1 MHQLGRLAMKWL
13 AVWWRR
19 PDHFDWLTGYL
30 QAHGL
35 STPTRRVLAG
45 VAASLALWPANVLWG
60 VTPFFPRLAL
70 AASVLAGVI
79 GLGMAV
85 LWLSRWPTRRQSIFF
100 AMTGSA
106 SIVIGCVSQTQ
117 PVVALMACSA
127 LAISGGYLAFFH
139 SARYIVGNFL
149 LAGAAGAVEVV
160 RLIAVGETTLAF
172 TAYFL
177 VLELNMVVP
186 FAIHI
191 IIRAL
196 GVDLLSADRDPL
208 TGLLN
213 RRACDRAIIGRM
225 LAGRDHMFLA
235 VAMVDLDHFKA
246 VNDSRGHAAGD
257 EALVAAARALT
268 AVCQDSAVVGRVG
281 GEEFL
286 IADVVATQR
295 PQGWG
300 HKFCN
305 AVAAIPASVTASVG
319 TATLALGSV
328 GCDDAERALRQ
339 LIVEADTAMYEAKR
353 CGGNQARHH
362 GSRMPA
368 TTS

>member
-1 MHQLGRLAMKWL
+1 MNWL
-13 AVWWRR
+13 AASWRR
-19 PDHFDWLTGYL
+19 PDHFDWMTGYL

-35 STPTRRVLAG
+35 STPTRRTMAG
-45 VAASLALWPANVLWG
+45 VSASLALWPVNVLWG
-60 VTPFFPRLAL
+60 VTPFFPGLSL
-70 AASVLAGVI
+70 AASVVAGSV
-79 GLGMAV
+79 GLVMAA
-85 LWLSRWPTRRQSIFF
+85 LWLTRWPTRRQSIFF

-106 SIVIGCVSQTQ
+106 SIVIGCVTQTQ
-117 PVVALMACSA
+117 AIVALMACSA
-127 LAISGGYLAFFH
+127 LAVSGGYLAFFH
-139 SARYIVGNFL
+139 TARYMVVNLL
-149 LAGAAGAVEVV
+149 LAGAAGGVEVAL
-160 RLIAVGETTLAF
+160 LIAAGQTTLAF
-172 TAYFL
+172 TGYFL
-177 VLELNMVVP
+177 VLELNVVVP

-191 IIRAL
+191 VIRAL
-196 GVDLLSADRDPL
+196 GVDLLRADRDPL

-225 LAGRDHMFLA
+225 LAGHDHMFLA

-268 AVCQDSAVVGRVG
+268 AVCQDTAVVGRVG

-286 IADVVATQR
+286 IADVVTTHR

-319 TATLALGSV
+319 TATLALRSV
-328 GCDDAERALRQ
+328 GCDDAEQALRQ
-339 LIVEADTAMYEAKR
+339 LVADADTAMYEAKR

-362 GSRMPA
+362 RFPTPA
-368 TTS
+368 TMS

>member
-1 MHQLGRLAMKWL
+1 MNWL
-13 AVWWRR
+13 AASWRR

-35 STPTRRVLAG
+35 STPTRRTMAG
-45 VAASLALWPANVLWG
+45 VSASLALWPVNVLCG
-60 VTPFFPRLAL
+60 VKPFFPGLSL
-70 AASVLAGVI
+70 AASVLSGSI
-79 GLGMAV
+79 GLVMAM
-85 LWLSRWPTRRQSIFF
+85 LWLTRWPTRRQSIFF

-106 SIVIGCVSQTQ
+106 SIVIGCVTQTQ
-117 PVVALMACSA
+117 PIVALMACSA
-127 LAISGGYLAFFH
+127 LAVSGGYLAFFH
-139 SARYIVGNFL
+139 TARYMVVNFL
-149 LAGAAGAVEVV
+149 LAGAAGGVEVA
-160 RLIAVGETTLAF
+160 RLIAAGQTLLAF
-172 TAYFL
+172 TGYFL
-177 VLELNMVVP
+177 VLELNVVVP

-191 IIRAL
+191 VIRAL
-196 GVDLLSADRDPL
+196 GVDLLRADRDPL

-225 LAGRDHMFLA
+225 LAGQDHMFLA

-268 AVCQDSAVVGRVG
+268 AVCQETAVVGRVG

-286 IADVVATQR
+286 IADVVTTPR

-300 HKFCN
+300 HKFCD

-328 GCDDAERALRQ
+328 GCDDVEQALRQ
-339 LIVEADTAMYEAKR
+339 LVADADTAMYEAKR

-362 GSRMPA
+362 RFPTPA
-368 TTS
+368 TMS

>member
-1 MHQLGRLAMKWL
+1 MQSLAP
-13 AVWWRR
+13 WWRR

-35 STPTRRVLAG
+35 GTPTRRIMAG
-45 VAASLALWPANVLWG
+45 VSASLALWPANVLWG
-60 VTPFFPRLAL
+60 VTPYFPRLSL
-70 AASVLAGVI
+70 AASVLAGLI
-79 GLGMAV
+79 GLCMAM
-85 LWLSRWPTRRQSIFF
+85 LWLTRWPTRRQSIFF

-106 SIVIGCVSQTQ
+106 SIMIGCLSQTQ

-127 LAISGGYLAFFH
+127 LAVSGGYLAFFH
-139 SARYIVGNFL
+139 TARYMAVNFL
-149 LAGAAGAVEVV
+149 LAGAAGAVEAA
-160 RLIAVGETTLAF
+160 RLIAAGETTLAF
-172 TAYFL
+172 SGYFL
-177 VLELNMVVP
+177 VLELNVVVP

-191 IIRAL
+191 VIRSL
-196 GVDLLSADRDPL
+196 GVDLLRADRDPL

-213 RRACDRAIIGRM
+213 RRACDRTIIGRM

-257 EALVAAARALT
+257 EALVAVARALT
-268 AVCQDSAVVGRVG
+268 AICQDSAVVGRVG

-319 TATLALGSV
+319 TASLALRTV

-339 LIVEADTAMYEAKR
+339 LVADADTAMYEAKR

-362 GSRMPA
+362 LSRTPA
-368 TTS
+368 TAS

>member
-1 MHQLGRLAMKWL
+1 MNWL
-13 AVWWRR
+13 AAWWRR

-35 STPTRRVLAG
+35 STNTRRTMAG
-45 VAASLALWPANVLWG
+45 VSASLALWPVNVLWG
-60 VTPFFPRLAL
+60 ATPFFPGLAL
-70 AASVLAGVI
+70 AASVLAGLI
-79 GLGMAV
+79 GLAMAV
-85 LWLSRWPTRRQSIFF
+85 LWLTRWPTRHQSIFF

-106 SIVIGCVSQTQ
+106 SIMIGCVSQIQ
-117 PVVALMACSA
+117 PIVALMACSA

-139 SARYIVGNFL
+139 TARYMAVNFF
-149 LAGAAGAVEVV
+149 LAGAAGAVEAA
-160 RLIAVGETTLAF
+160 RLIAAGQATLAF
-172 TAYFL
+172 TGYFL
-177 VLELNMVVP
+177 VLELNVVVP
-186 FAIHI
+186 LAIHI
-191 IIRAL
+191 VVRAL
-196 GVDLLSADRDPL
+196 GVDLLRADRDPL

-257 EALVAAARALT
+257 EALVAAARAIT
-268 AVCQDSAVVGRVG
+268 AVCQDSAVIGRVG

-286 IADVVATQR
+286 IADVVSTER

-300 HKFCN
+300 HTLCD
-305 AVAAIPASVTASVG
+305 AVATIPASVTASVG
-319 TATLALGSV
+319 TATLALRSV

-339 LIVEADTAMYEAKR
+339 LVVDADTAMYEAKR
-353 CGGNQARHH
+353 CGGNQARHR
-362 GSRMPA
+362 GSRTPA

>member
-1 MHQLGRLAMKWL
+1 MNWL
-13 AVWWRR
+13 AAWWRR

-30 QAHGL
+30 QAHALG
-35 STPTRRVLAG
+35 TPTRRIMAG
-45 VAASLALWPANVLWG
+45 VSASLALWPANVLWG
-60 VTPFFPRLAL
+60 VTPFFPALSL
-70 AASVLAGVI
+70 AASVVAGLI
-79 GLGMAV
+79 GLFMAA
-85 LWLSRWPTRRQSIFF
+85 LWLTRWPTRRQSIFF

-106 SIVIGCVSQTQ
+106 SIVIGCLTQTQ
-117 PVVALMACSA
+117 PVVALMACSG
-127 LAISGGYLAFFH
+127 LAVPGGYLAFFH
-139 SARYIVGNFL
+139 AARYIGVNLL
-149 LAGAAGAVEVV
+149 LAGAAGAVEVA
-160 RLIAVGETTLAF
+160 RLIAAGETTLAF

-177 VLELNMVVP
+177 VLELNVVAP

-191 IIRAL
+191 VVRAL

-213 RRACDRAIIGRM
+213 RRACDRAILGRM
-225 LAGRDHMFLA
+225 LAGHDHMFLA

-268 AVCQDSAVVGRVG
+268 AACQDTAVVGRVG

-305 AVAAIPASVTASVG
+305 AVEAIPASVTASVG
-319 TATLALGSV
+319 TATLALRSV
-328 GCDDAERALRQ
+328 GCDDAEQALRK
-339 LIVEADTAMYEAKR
+339 LVADADTAMYEAKR

-362 GSRMPA
+362 RFPTPA
-368 TTS
+368 TMS